1 MAYPDCWRATK
12 GNMMD
17 KDEAYLINDSQL
29 KIENGRYVV
38 FDDDG
43 NKVAQDDDPNAALDT
58 ARKKGAKAPALVDLE
73 LQQDRTYVF

>member
-1 MAYPDCWRATK
+1 
-12 GNMMD
+12 MD

-43 NKVAQDDDPNAALDT
+43 KKVAQDDDPNRAMDAA
-58 ARKKGAKAPALVDLE
+58 RRMGAKAPALIDLE